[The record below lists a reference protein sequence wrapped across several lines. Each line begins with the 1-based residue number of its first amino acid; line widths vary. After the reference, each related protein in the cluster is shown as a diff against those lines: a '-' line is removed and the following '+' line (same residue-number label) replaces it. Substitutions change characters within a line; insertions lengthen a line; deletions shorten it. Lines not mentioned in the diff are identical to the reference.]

1 MRGSCSSGFHSSN
14 TPESRA
20 EKRDKVKIV
29 QDLKAI
35 EHFCEI
41 AVDACMKSVEP
52 IAGRIG

>member
-35 EHFCEI
+35 EHFCKI